1 MNHFQTFDALH
12 RSGKLLLL
20 PNIWDAAGARMLEEL
35 GYPAVATASFAVA
48 RAHGYEDGEQIPFEM
63 VCWLVSRIVAS
74 VKVPVT
80 ADIEAGYSRTIDGL
94 RENIRRFLSTG
105 AAGINFEDSDPASRT
120 LLPISDQV
128 ARIRAIRAEAPELY
142 INARVDVYVRPC
154 ERPLEEAIARGR
166 AYLEAGASGV
176 FPVGAVP
183 PADIEPLVRGIGGP
197 VNISLGAHELPTLA
211 RHGVARVSLGPKFQM
226 MTLEAMKGLAGELKN
241 FR

>member
-1 MNHFQTFDALH
+1 MNHFQRFDALH

-20 PNIWDAAGARMLEEL
+20 PNIWDAAGARMLEAL

-48 RAHGYEDGEQIPFEM
+48 RSFGYEDGENIPFDQ

-74 VKVPVT
+74 VGVPVT

-94 RENIRRFLSTG
+94 RANIRRFLSTG
-105 AAGINFEDSDPASRT
+105 AAGINFEDSDPSSKA
-120 LLPISDQV
+120 LLPVDDQV

-183 PADIEPLVRGIGGP
+183 PADVEPLVRGIAGP
-197 VNISLGAHELPTLA
+197 VNISLGTHNLRDLERA
-211 RHGVARVSLGPKFQM
+211 GVARVSMGPKFQM
-226 MTLEAMKGLAGELKN
+226 MTLDAMKGLAASIGRL
-241 FR
+241 